1 MDINLHANNWAC
13 KGTIIDDVGG
23 KKTRYTRNYRCS
35 DSKFKNIYDFVLSIK
50 YVTSLLRHTFSDRL
64 S

>member
-23 KKTRYTRNYRCS
+23 KK
-35 DSKFKNIYDFVLSIK
+35 L
-50 YVTSLLRHTFSDRL
+50 VTQEIIVAVIQNE
-64 S
+64 

>member
-23 KKTRYTRNYRCS
+23 KKTRYTRNYCCS
-35 DSKFKNIYDFVLSIK
+35 DSK
-50 YVTSLLRHTFSDRL
+50 
-64 S
+64 

>member
-35 DSKFKNIYDFVLSIK
+35 DSK
-50 YVTSLLRHTFSDRL
+50 
-64 S
+64 

>member
-23 KKTRYTRNYRCS
+23 KKN
-35 DSKFKNIYDFVLSIK
+35 
-50 YVTSLLRHTFSDRL
+50 SLHKKLL
-64 S
+64 LQ